1 MHVWVQ
7 ISDRLYDFKLIMS
20 DTSANNK
27 RIAKNTLLLYFR
39 TLFIMLVTLYTSR
52 VVLNTLGVTD
62 YGIYNVVGGVV
73 MMFSVISGSLS
84 SSISRFITYEL
95 GHGDF
100 EKLKR
105 IFSTSVNIQI
115 GISFII
121 LVLAEIFGVWFLNT
135 KMNIPEERLIAANWI
150 LQCSLLSFIIN
161 LISVPYN
168 ACIIAHERMSAF
180 AYISILEAILKL
192 AVVYMLLISPY
203 DKLSTYAVLLVMVAL
218 LIRLTYGQY
227 CRRHFEESHYKFVYD
242 KPLVREM
249 TNFAGW
255 SFFGNSA
262 YMLNVQGVDMLI
274 NIFFG
279 VTLNAARGIATQVQN
294 AVMQFVNNFT
304 VAVNPQITKSYAA
317 GDREYMNKLVCRG
330 ARFSYFLLF
339 FFIVPIVCEA
349 DYILR
354 LWLKL
359 VPEYAPIFL
368 RLSLFGSLMM
378 LLGNSLLTAI
388 FATGNIKRYQLW
400 VTIVGCLVFPLT
412 WIAFKLGFPPATTY
426 VIFIII
432 YFLLVFVRLYIAKG
446 VLDFPVKLYLTN
458 VMFRIF
464 IVSVISFVLPLLVVS
479 NMEEGFLRL
488 CITCIVSF
496 VFTIF
501 IVVILGLE
509 KPERKKIKNKV
520 ISIIKSKIKH

>member
-1 MHVWVQ
+1 M
-7 ISDRLYDFKLIMS
+7 IE
-20 DTSANNK
+20 TSANNK

-115 GISFII
+115 GISILI
-121 LVLAEIFGVWFLNT
+121 LVLAELFGVWFLNA
-135 KMNIPEERLIAANWI
+135 KMNIPAERLSAANWV

-180 AYISILEAILKL
+180 AYISILEAVLKL
-192 AVVYMLLISPY
+192 AVVYMLLVSPY
-203 DKLSTYAVLLVMVAL
+203 DKLATYAILLVVVAL
-218 LIRLTYGQY
+218 IIRMAYSLY
-227 CRRHFEESHYKFVYD
+227 CRRHFEESRYKFVYD
-242 KPLVREM
+242 KPLVKEM
-249 TNFAGW
+249 TGFAGW
-255 SFFGNSA
+255 SFFGNGA

-279 VTLNAARGIATQVQN
+279 VTLNAARGVATQVQN

-317 GDREYMNKLVCRG
+317 GEMEYMYKLVCRG
-330 ARFSYFLLF
+330 ARFAYFLLLLF
-339 FFIVPIVCEA
+339 VVPIVCEA

-359 VPEYAPIFL
+359 VPEYAPTF
-368 RLSLFGSLMM
+368 
-378 LLGNSLLTAI
+378 
-388 FATGNIKRYQLW
+388 
-400 VTIVGCLVFPLT
+400 C
-412 WIAFKLGFPPATTY
+412 
-426 VIFIII
+426 
-432 YFLLVFVRLYIAKG
+432 
-446 VLDFPVKLYLTN
+446 D
-458 VMFRIF
+458 
-464 IVSVISFVLPLLVVS
+464 
-479 NMEEGFLRL
+479 
-488 CITCIVSF
+488 
-496 VFTIF
+496 
-501 IVVILGLE
+501 
-509 KPERKKIKNKV
+509 
-520 ISIIKSKIKH
+520 

>member
-1 MHVWVQ
+1 MD
-7 ISDRLYDFKLIMS
+7 S
-20 DTSANNK
+20 SANNK
-27 RIAKNTLLLYFR
+27 RIAKNTLLLYVR

-73 MMFSVISGSLS
+73 AMFSVISGSLS

-105 IFSTSVNIQI
+105 IFSTSVTIQI
-115 GISFII
+115 GISLVI
-121 LVLAEIFGVWFLNT
+121 LVLAELFGVWFLNT
-135 KMNIPEERLIAANWI
+135 KMNIPVERLTAANWV

-168 ACIIAHERMSAF
+168 ACIIAHEKMSAF
-180 AYISILEAILKL
+180 AYISILEAVLKL

-227 CRRHFEESHYKFVYD
+227 CKRHFEESRYKFVYD
-242 KPLVREM
+242 KPLIKEM
-249 TNFAGW
+249 TSFAGW
-255 SFFGNSA
+255 SFFGNGA

-279 VTLNAARGIATQVQN
+279 VTLNAARGVTTQMQN

-317 GDREYMNKLVCRG
+317 GEREYMNKLVCRG

-339 FFIVPIVCEA
+339 LFVVPIVCEA

-359 VPEYAPIFL
+359 VPEYAPTFL
-368 RLSLFGSLMM
+368 RLTLFGSLMM
-378 LLGNSLLTAI
+378 LLGNSMLTAI
-388 FATGNIKRYQLW
+388 SATGNIKRYQLW

-412 WIAFKLGFPPATTY
+412 WVAFKLGFPPQATY
-426 VIFIII
+426 VIFIAI

-446 VLDFPVKLYLTN
+446 LLKFPVRLYLTD
-458 VMFRIF
+458 VILRIF
-464 IVSVISFVLPLLVVS
+464 MVTSISFILPIVVIC
-479 NMEEGFLRL
+479 NIEEGFLRL
-488 CITCIVSF
+488 CLTCIVALFS
-496 VFTIF
+496 TALAIWL
-501 IVVILGLE
+501 LGLQTS
-509 KPERKKIKNKV
+509 ERQKIANKIHAAV
-520 ISIIKSKIKH
+520 LWFNK

>member
-1 MHVWVQ
+1 MAN
-7 ISDRLYDFKLIMS
+7 
-20 DTSANNK
+20 TSVNNK
-27 RIAKNTLLLYFR
+27 RIAKNTLLLYVR
-39 TLFIMLVTLYTSR
+39 TLFILLVTLYTSR
-52 VVLNTLGVTD
+52 VVLNTLGVAD

-100 EKLKR
+100 DKLKR

-115 GISFII
+115 GISLVI
-121 LVLAEIFGVWFLNT
+121 LVLAELFGVWFLNT
-135 KMNIPEERLIAANWI
+135 NMNIPAERLSAANWV

-180 AYISILEAILKL
+180 AYISILEAVLKL
-192 AVVYMLLISPY
+192 AVVYMLLVSPY
-203 DKLSTYAVLLVMVAL
+203 DKLATYAILLVMVAL
-218 LIRLTYGQY
+218 LIRLTYGLY

-242 KPLVREM
+242 KPLVKEM
-249 TNFAGW
+249 TSFAGW
-255 SFFGNSA
+255 SFFGNGA

-279 VTLNAARGIATQVQN
+279 VTLNAARGVATQVQN

-317 GDREYMNKLVCRG
+317 GEREYMNKLVCRG

-339 FFIVPIVCEA
+339 LFVVPIVCEA

-359 VPEYAPIFL
+359 VPEYAPTFL
-368 RLSLFGSLMM
+368 RLTLFGSLMM
-378 LLGNSLLTAI
+378 LLGNSMLTAI
-388 FATGNIKRYQLW
+388 SATGNIKCYQLW

-412 WIAFKLGFPPATTY
+412 WIAFRLGFPPEATY
-426 VIFIII
+426 VIFIVI

-446 VLDFPVKLYLTN
+446 LLKFPVRLYLTD
-458 VMFRIF
+458 VIGRISM
-464 IVSVISFVLPLLVVS
+464 VSVISFVLPLLVIC

-488 CITCIVSF
+488 CLTCIVALLSTAL
-496 VFTIF
+496 TIWL
-501 IVVILGLE
+501 LGLQ
-509 KPERKKIKNKV
+509 KSERRKIA
-520 ISIIKSKIKH
+520 SKIQSVVSQFNK